1 MAKLDDHHDA
11 GRAELDAQLA
21 TLPLSVEYPCSY
33 LPDRLARQQ
42 QFFWPKQAGHM
53 PGAFYQQMMDRHF
66 RRSGR
71 LFYRPRCI
79 GCQACVPIRLDVRT
93 FAASRSQERS
103 AKKNTDVVVRWQKPV
118 LDAERVA
125 LYGRY
130 TQARHDRD
138 ELEDPASALEEF
150 LYDSPT
156 DTLEGSYWVGDRLIG
171 CGICDLTPV
180 ALSTVYFYFDP
191 AESKRSLGVY
201 SALQEIAYARGAGLT
216 HYYLGYY
223 ISDCRKMEYKA
234 GLGDHELL
242 EPVGW
247 QKKTRRL
254 NVTP

>member
-1 MAKLDDHHDA
+1 
-11 GRAELDAQLA
+11 
-21 TLPLSVEYPCSY
+21 
-33 LPDRLARQQ
+33 
-42 QFFWPKQAGHM
+42 M

-125 LYGRY
+125 L
-130 TQARHDRD
+130 
-138 ELEDPASALEEF
+138 
-150 LYDSPT
+150 
-156 DTLEGSYWVGDRLIG
+156 
-171 CGICDLTPV
+171 
-180 ALSTVYFYFDP
+180 STVYFYFDP

-242 EPVGW
+242 EPGGW

>member
-1 MAKLDDHHDA
+1 VAKLDDQPGTA
-11 GRAELDAQLA
+11 TLSELDAQLA

-33 LPDRLARQQ
+33 LSDRLARQQ

-79 GCQACVPIRLDVRT
+79 GCHACVPIRIDVRE
-93 FAASRSQERS
+93 FEPSRSQERVLR
-103 AKKNTDVVVRWQKPV
+103 KNKELVVKWQKPV
-118 LDAERVA
+118 LDPARIE
-125 LYGRY
+125 LYARY
-130 TQARHDRD
+130 TRERHDRD

-156 DTLEGSYWVGDRLIG
+156 DTVEGSYWLGDKLIG

-191 AESKRSLGVY
+191 AESKRSLGVF
-201 SALQEIAYARGAGLT
+201 SALQEMAYAKAAGLC
-216 HYYLGYY
+216 HYYLGYF
-223 ISDCRKMEYKA
+223 IAGCRKMDYKA
-234 GLGDHELL
+234 GLAAHELL
-242 EPVGW
+242 EAGRTAWV
-247 QKKTRRL
+247 KKPRAL
-254 NVTP
+254 